1 MKYTPFSFLFFVLTF
16 SLLTP
21 KTPAYSLA
29 PTLGSAPDV
38 DTTGVFRRARVLV
51 AKIGDF
57 AQQDR
62 FDSAFRAEAEA
73 SVLLAN
79 HKDHYLFA
87 ELRWKSA
94 ELRRTLG
101 RYAEAQVLLDD
112 ALAHQ
117 PNSYWRAR
125 LYGRKAGIFYEDHQG
140 DSALI
145 YVRRSQ
151 QLADPKDGWLL
162 FSNHWLLG
170 AIYRGLGRNQ
180 EATRELRL
188 ALAPPFG
195 SDTANRNIILTQLGL
210 ALWKMGKRQAALD
223 TLKMAFEDA
232 RRYGVLPQQ
241 EYAAHSYFL
250 TLFSTGQEASAQKVL
265 AEYLNVRDSA
275 KARMQRADMAL
286 VAAEQT
292 IEHQQAENKILAREK
307 EIREYRLKLT
317 YSLSGSL
324 LVISILLG
332 WFYYSARKK
341 RRLIANQNTILHV
354 QQAELEIK
362 KNHLKQL
369 NDTKT
374 LLLSVVSHDIRGPL
388 QALGMTLHLANQ
400 GVLSEED
407 KELLMTGLADRVK
420 DTEFLLN
427 DVLLWTKTQM
437 DGMHVVTSVQDLGD
451 VVNEVIVQVRPLL
464 LNHELELV
472 TTGTPSEG
480 IADAGLLKVAVR
492 NLLSNAIRYGKKGG
506 SVTVAYR
513 STNAEAGI
521 AIIDEGGGLPPELV
535 NHLKGPGVA
544 PENARM
550 VVSAGGLGLMLVQ
563 DFVRKQHGRMEV
575 ETSSAGTSITIWLP
589 KARVGTESRERRYA
603 DPSLV

>member
-1 MKYTPFSFLFFVLTF
+1 
-16 SLLTP
+16 
-21 KTPAYSLA
+21 
-29 PTLGSAPDV
+29 
-38 DTTGVFRRARVLV
+38 V
-51 AKIGDF
+51 AKIGEF
-57 AQQDR
+57 AQKDR

-79 HKDHYLFA
+79 HKDHVLFA

-101 RYAEAQVLLDD
+101 RFAEAQVLLDD

-117 PNSYWRAR
+117 AQPYWRAR

-140 DSALI
+140 DSALV

-151 QLADPKDGWLL
+151 HVADGRDAWLG

-180 EATRELRL
+180 EAARELRQ

-195 SDTANRNIILTQLGL
+195 NDTANRNIILTQLGL

-232 RRYGVLPQQ
+232 RRYGVPPQQ
-241 EYAAHSYFL
+241 EYAAHSYFQ

-265 AEYLNVRDSA
+265 AEYLNLRDSA
-275 KARMQRADMAL
+275 RIRMQRADMAL
-286 VAAEQT
+286 VSAEET
-292 IEHQQAENKILAREK
+292 ILKQQAENQILAREK
-307 EIREYRLKLT
+307 EIRECRLELT
-317 YSLSGSL
+317 YTLSGSL
-324 LVISILLG
+324 LLISILLG
-332 WFYYSARKK
+332 WFYYSGRKK

-362 KNHLKQL
+362 KNNLKQL

-437 DGMHVVTSVQDLGD
+437 DGMHVVTSVQDLGQI
-451 VVNEVIVQVRPLL
+451 VNEVIVQVRPLL

-472 TTGTPSEG
+472 TSGTPAEG
-480 IADAGLLKVAVR
+480 IADAGLLKVAIR

-506 SVTVAYR
+506 HVTVAYR
-513 STNAEAGI
+513 NTTAETGI
-521 AIIDEGGGLPPELV
+521 AIIDEGGGLPAELV
-535 NHLKGPGVA
+535 NYLRGPGVV

-550 VVSAGGLGLMLVQ
+550 VVSGGGLGLLLVQ
-563 DFVRKQHGRMEV
+563 DFIRKQHGRMEV
-575 ETSSAGTSITIWLP
+575 ETSNAGTAITIWLP
-589 KARVGTESRERRYA
+589 KARVGSDARAMRFA